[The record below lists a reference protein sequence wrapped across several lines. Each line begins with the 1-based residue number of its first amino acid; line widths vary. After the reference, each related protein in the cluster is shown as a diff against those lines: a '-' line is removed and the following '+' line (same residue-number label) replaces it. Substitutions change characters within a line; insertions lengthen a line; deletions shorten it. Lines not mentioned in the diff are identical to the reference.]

1 LRRVFEWNKKTS
13 TEILSPKTIKILA
26 NTAWVICLLVAIVL
40 GFKNLREPDIWWQ
53 LRTGEWIIQH
63 HTVPF
68 KDIFSFT
75 YEGTPWIN
83 VKWGFEVLM
92 QCMAYIG
99 GPEFTPVLQC
109 IADILILVFVLKI
122 YNFFRRNILGI
133 DSKLPSPTILFSA
146 FLLLVICAFRFIG
159 RPEMASHVMAV
170 VFLFFI
176 LSDHFKSSRKI
187 LWLIPLQ
194 ILWANLHEAYGTGTV
209 MVVTAAVAAWMEYFL
224 HGMNIMTKRME
235 EKKPSKNKKKEP
247 TPESV
252 VSPKPIMPKWLSIT
266 AIGVILAPV
275 VHPYGLTMITHP
287 FEIFSQVE
295 SNKFT
300 SELLGYMDPLYWN
313 WEAYANIILFGLGLI
328 FLFLKTSSNKEV
340 RWIFWPV
347 NSFGLAYCAIL
358 LLFFYLSLTAYR
370 NIPFFIITV
379 IPLFANG
386 LDVIFVFLKK
396 RFAGL
401 NKQGWTVFFYGALI
415 VLGGIFYVSITTG
428 KFYKDLEQ
436 GHDSYGLKVNAF
448 ANPIGAADY
457 LRDHNIKG
465 NGFSDFLVSS
475 YLLWDLRPDFKTFID
490 LRDLDVFPADFFEH
504 VNLLEVQPKLIENI
518 DKVAHFKYAVIFRRQ
533 FEALHSY
540 LAANPDWR
548 GVYADPVA
556 AIYIKKDTTNAAIM
570 ALFNNVKGEI
580 PFHAPPVP
588 HNSSI
593 ARIVS
598 EIFWPAY
605 NPDQTE
611 KVDID
616 IFAADYYKSI
626 HHYESAISF
635 AKKAANNN
643 ISNGEADDMLGNI
656 YLDLASA
663 DTSKSKREND
673 FNLANEAFNKALG
686 ENKKDDA
693 AYLGLGTIALYT
705 GDPIAAE
712 SSYIEALKYNR
723 ANYLT
728 WWDLANCESNL
739 CVSDRPNAMSHLQER
754 LKYLKKAYHLNQDQR
769 VRFYLGIVYGQTDDC
784 DNCRKYLDENT
795 MRYPGIPASDRKLAK
810 EMRQNCGKD

>member
-1 LRRVFEWNKKTS
+1 M
-13 TEILSPKTIKILA
+13 SPRATKILA

-92 QCMAYIG
+92 QCMASIG

-122 YNFFRRNILGI
+122 YNSFRRNIFGNET
-133 DSKLPSPTILFSA
+133 KFPSATILFSS
-146 FLLLVICAFRFIG
+146 LLLLAICAFRFIG
-159 RPEMASHVMAV
+159 RPEMASHVLAI

-176 LSDHFKSSRKI
+176 LSDHYKPTKKI

-209 MVVTAAVAAWMEYFL
+209 MVVTAVVAAWIEYFL
-224 HGMNIMTKRME
+224 LGTNIMMARIKE
-235 EKKPSKNKKKEP
+235 EKKPAKNKKPEP
-247 TPESV
+247 APQSV
-252 VSPKPIMPKWLSIT
+252 IAQKRDMPIWLSIT
-266 AIGVILAPV
+266 AIGVILAPA
-275 VHPYGLTMITHP
+275 VHPYGFIMITHP

-300 SELLGYMDPLYWN
+300 SELLGFTDPLYWH
-313 WEAYANIILFGLGLI
+313 WEAYANLILLALGLV
-328 FLFLKTSSNKEV
+328 FVFLKTPLNKDI
-340 RWIFWPV
+340 RWYFRPV
-347 NSFGLAYCAIL
+347 KSYGLAYCAIL
-358 LLFFYLSLTAYR
+358 VLFFYLSLTAYR
-370 NIPFFIITV
+370 NIPFFIIAV
-379 IPLFANG
+379 IPLFASG
-386 LDVIFVFLKK
+386 LDVIV
-396 RFAGL
+396 
-401 NKQGWTVFFYGALI
+401 GALKQRSELFRKQFWNVFI
-415 VLGGIFYVSITTG
+415 YDLLIILSVLFYVSITTG
-428 KFYKDLEQ
+428 RFYKDLED
-436 GHDSYGLKVNAF
+436 GHDNYGLKVNAF
-448 ANPIGAADY
+448 ANPVGAANY
-457 LRDHNIKG
+457 LRDNNIKG

-556 AIYIKKDTTNAAIM
+556 AIYIKKDTTNAAVM
-570 ALFNNVKGEI
+570 SLFNNAKGEI

-593 ARIVS
+593 ARVMS
-598 EIFWPAY
+598 QIFWPAY
-605 NPDQTE
+605 NPDQVE
-611 KVDID
+611 KTDID
-616 IFAADYYKSI
+616 VFAADYYKSI
-626 HHYESAISF
+626 GHFESAIAF
-635 AKKAANNN
+635 AKKASTNN
-643 ISNGEADDMLGNI
+643 ISNGEADDMQGNI
-656 YLDLASA
+656 YLALASA
-663 DTSKSKREND
+663 DTIKTKREND
-673 FNLANEAFNKALG
+673 FNEANDAFSKALG
-686 ENKKDDA
+686 ENKKDDV
-693 AYLGLGTIALYT
+693 AYIGLGTISLYT
-705 GDPIAAE
+705 GDPIGAE
-712 SSYIEALKYNR
+712 SSFKDAAKYNPG
-723 ANYLT
+723 NYLS
-728 WWDLANCESNL
+728 WWNLAGCEANL
-739 CVSDRPNAMSHLQER
+739 SISDRPNAFKHLQER
-754 LKYLKKAYHLNQDQR
+754 LKYLKKAYALNQDQR
-769 VRFYLGIVYGQTDDC
+769 IRFYLGISYGQNSDC
-784 DNCRKYLDENT
+784 DNCCKYLDDNT
-795 MRYPGIPASDRKLAK
+795 MKYPGIPASDRKLAK
-810 EMRQNCGKD
+810 EMLQNCGKD